1 MDHVHSIEGLEWMS
15 CIGMKIDLQSSYW
28 HALEARLELVKSSIK
43 NDLQLRAMS
52 AHKFSR

>member
-1 MDHVHSIEGLEWMS
+1 MVHVHSIEGLEWMS

-28 HALEARLELVKSSIK
+28 HALEVRLELDKSSIK